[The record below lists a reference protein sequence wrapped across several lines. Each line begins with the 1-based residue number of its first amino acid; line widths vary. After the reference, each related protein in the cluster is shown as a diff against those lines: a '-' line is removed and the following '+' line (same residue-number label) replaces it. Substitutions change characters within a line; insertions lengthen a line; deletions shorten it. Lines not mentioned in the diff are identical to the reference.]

1 MMKDKNIKNSSNN
14 INEAKA
20 TKNPVEIFQ
29 GHLKEI
35 KNIDEPFAEAII
47 MAKKF

>member
-1 MMKDKNIKNSSNN
+1 MKDNNMKRNSNN
-14 INEAKA
+14 INESKP

>member
-1 MMKDKNIKNSSNN
+1 MKDKNIKHSNDYTD
-14 INEAKA
+14 ESKP

>member
-1 MMKDKNIKNSSNN
+1 MKDKNIKSSNDN
-14 INEAKA
+14 GYEPKP